1 MTTTTSLKR
10 RTVLAG
16 AAAIGGSFTFG
27 FSVPQFGARAA
38 ETAPE
43 LTAWVVIH
51 PDEKVVIRI
60 ARSEMGQARSPAW
73 RSSSPR
79 ARVRLV
85 EKVTT
90 EFPTPTQNLLRQ
102 RVWKN
107 FSTGGSRGIRD
118 SHQYVRE
125 GGAAARDM
133 LVRAAAAEWK
143 VKPEECS
150 VERGVI
156 THKASK
162 RKLSYG
168 KVAVAAA
175 KLEPP
180 KSVKLKDPKDW
191 KIAGKPLK
199 RLDTM
204 DKLTGKQVY
213 GIDLRLP
220 GMLTAT
226 IKDAPVF
233 GAKVVSYDADKVKS
247 MPGVKGVVKVGD
259 TAVAVIAE
267 TYWTARNALAAL
279 PVVWEDTPNSKVSS
293 ATIAAMLKEG
303 LDAPEAF
310 VGNKAGDAK
319 AAISGA
325 AKKVE
330 AVYSY
335 PYQHHATMEPMN
347 ATALYT
353 ADKCEVWCPTQN
365 GEAALAATS
374 AASGLPATKC
384 EVYKLLLGGGFG
396 RRGRTDYVH
405 QVVQIAKQMPGVP
418 IKLIWSRE
426 EDMTHCQYHP
436 ITMCKMVGGLDD
448 KGNLV
453 GLHVRISGQSIL
465 SSVLPQN
472 LVNGMDPAQFQGFA
486 ASGVEAAYGYSVPN
500 LLIDHAMRNPHV
512 PPGFWRGVNTNQNAV
527 YMESFMDEL
536 AHAAGQD
543 PLEFRRKMLKP
554 KWLAVLNAA
563 AARAGYGKPLPRA
576 ISTAWR
582 RSWAT
587 AATSPAWPGIGERCR
602 RAEDP
607 QDHGGD
613 RQRPRRQPGAG
624 RAPGRRLVR
633 LRPVGGALRRDHR
646 QGRRR
651 RADQLRQLQRDAHRR
666 DAEGRDGAGAVGR
679 LLGRGRR
686 ADHRR
691 GRAGGAQRHLQRH
704 RQAHPLA
711 AADEP
716 RPEEGVGVPGAVH
729 RAIPARSVGQ
739 RGAGRLAR
747 RTGRCDVLLRLPRE
761 RQGRRDCRAAAGRP
775 TGRGTRHGDARPQER
790 RARAE

>member
-1 MTTTTSLKR
+1 MTNTTSLKR
-10 RTVLAG
+10 RTVMAG

-27 FSVPQFGARAA
+27 FNVPQFGAQAA

-43 LTAWVVIH
+43 LNAWVVIH
-51 PDEKVVIRI
+51 PDDKVVIRI
-60 ARSEMGQARSPAW
+60 ARSEMGQGTLTGLAQ
-73 RSSSPR
+73 
-79 ARVRLV
+79 LV
-85 EKVTT
+85 AEELECDWSKVTT
-90 EFPTPTQNLLRQ
+90 EFPTPTQNLARQ
-102 RVWKN
+102 RVWRN
-107 FSTGGSRGIRD
+107 FSTGGSRGVRE
-118 SHQYVRE
+118 SNQYVRE

-143 VKPEECS
+143 VKPDECS
-150 VERGVI
+150 VDKGVI

-162 RKLSYG
+162 RRLTYG

-220 GMLTAT
+220 NMLTAT
-226 IKDAPVF
+226 IKAAPVF
-233 GAKVVSYDADKVKS
+233 GAKVVSFDADKVKT

-267 TYWTARNALAAL
+267 TYWTARNAIAAL
-279 PVVWEDTPNSKVSS
+279 PVVWEETPNAKVSS
-293 ATIAAMLKEG
+293 ETIAAMLKEG
-303 LDAPEAF
+303 LDASEAF

-319 AAISGA
+319 AAIAGA
-325 AKKVE
+325 ARKVE

-335 PYQHHATMEPMN
+335 PYQHHVTMEPMN

-353 ADKCEVWCPTQN
+353 PDKCEVWCPTQN
-365 GEAALAATS
+365 GEAALAAAS
-374 AASGLPATKC
+374 AASGLPAQKC

-405 QVVQIAKQMPGVP
+405 QAVQIAKQMPGVP
-418 IKLIWSRE
+418 IKLVWSRE

-472 LVNGMDPAQFQGFA
+472 LVNGMDPVQFQGFA

-512 PPGFWRGVNTNQNAV
+512 PPGFWRGVNTNQNAI

-563 AARAGYGKPLPRA
+563 AAKAGYGKKLPKGHHHGVA
-576 ISTAWR
+576 QIMGYGSYVAAVAEV
-582 RSWAT
+582 SVSDAGVLKIHKIT
-587 AATSPAWPGIGERCR
+587 AATDSGHVVNPAQVERQVAGSFVYGLSAALYGEITIK
-602 RAEDP
+602 
-607 QDHGGD
+607 
-613 RQRPRRQPGAG
+613 
-624 RAPGRRLVR
+624 
-633 LRPVGGALRRDHR
+633 
-646 QGRRR
+646 
-651 RADQLRQLQRDAHRR
+651 
-666 DAEGRDGAGAVGR
+666 DGAVEQTNFDSYNVMR
-679 LLGRGRR
+679 IDEMPKVETVLVPS
-686 ADHRR
+686 
-691 GRAGGAQRHLQRH
+691 GGFWG
-704 RQAHPLA
+704 
-711 AADEP
+711 
-716 RPEEGVGVPGAVH
+716 GVGEPTIAVAAPAVLN
-729 RAIPARSVGQ
+729 AIFKATGKRIRS
-739 RGAGRLAR
+739 
-747 RTGRCDVLLRLPRE
+747 LPLMNH
-761 RQGRRDCRAAAGRP
+761 DLKKA
-775 TGRGTRHGDARPQER
+775 
-790 RARAE
+790 